1 MAELF
6 DLGSPQQ
13 LLQGMREA
21 RAAIARDDVIVIP
34 TDTVYGIAANAFSA
48 DAVTRLLQ
56 AKGRTRQSPPP
67 VLVGDVA
74 TFDALA
80 SEIPEPIRAL
90 LAAHAPGPLTV
101 ILPAQPSLQWDLGE
115 THGTVALRVPDHE
128 IVRELLRET
137 GPLAV
142 SSANRHGERAAENAA
157 EASEQLGD
165 EVACILDAGAVAG
178 EASTIVDATGI
189 TGGADGRVRIVR
201 QGGLSRE
208 AIEAVLGDL
217 LEPQDSAGSD
227 VESSVE
233 ATLAEVSA
241 PATPQREGD

>member
-101 ILPAQPSLQWDLGE
+101 ILPAQPLSLI
-115 THGTVALRVPDHE
+115 H
-128 IVRELLRET
+128 I
-137 GPLAV
+137 
-142 SSANRHGERAAENAA
+142 
-157 EASEQLGD
+157 SEP
-165 EVACILDAGAVAG
+165 
-178 EASTIVDATGI
+178 T
-189 TGGADGRVRIVR
+189 R
-201 QGGLSRE
+201 
-208 AIEAVLGDL
+208 
-217 LEPQDSAGSD
+217 PY
-227 VESSVE
+227 
-233 ATLAEVSA
+233 
-241 PATPQREGD
+241 